1 MGLERLR
8 GAYRSTFVQ
17 VMALGTAIK
26 IVKALHL
33 FSHPVCTDWSMSSTS
48 QQVTAMGR
56 IEMGCHVRS
65 PGLSREEFG
74 GTFLGLMAYLE
85 SKDEG
90 DNSMS
95 EKQRCSK
102 V

>member
-65 PGLSREEFG
+65 PGPWRVQGQGAPPRPPRLRRAPG
-74 GTFLGLMAYLE
+74 AGLPQVVGQ
-85 SKDEG
+85 DP
-90 DNSMS
+90 
-95 EKQRCSK
+95 R
-102 V
+102 